1 MAKARISIGTWAY
14 IFNQTEP
21 TNDFHVILHKL
32 QDLGYD
38 GVELGSF
45 GPHPSPVSHPTK
57 ASRDKLKKT
66 IADHGL
72 ALSGIAVDL
81 WAFKTP
87 GVSIL
92 DEIPAAYCTAFLGW
106 CKFAADLDVKTI
118 RVDTVLAPN
127 HFDTD
132 DGKKLGYQAGMDR
145 LVAVWD
151 KCSKMAADFGLNV
164 CWEFEPGFVFN
175 KPSEIVAVVDAV
187 RGKGNPNFGVLYDT
201 CHAHMCAAIG
211 ANHQGEKETLPGGAL
226 DLLGKLKGKI
236 THVHVIDSDGSLNE
250 HNTSTH
256 NPFGTGHLKFDQL
269 FPAIQAAG
277 VPNDWWCVDLCFWP
291 DAWKVTA
298 DSKKFLDGMR
308 AKYAAA

>member
-14 IFNQTEP
+14 IFNQAEP
-21 TNDFHVILHKL
+21 TTDFHVILHKL
-32 QDLGYD
+32 RDLGYD

-57 ASRDKLKKT
+57 SSRDKLKKT

-127 HFDTD
+127 YFDAD
-132 DGKKLGYQAGMDR
+132 DGKKLGVKAGMDR
-145 LVAVWD
+145 FVSVWD
-151 KCSKMAADFGLNV
+151 KCSKMAADFGLNI

-175 KPSEIVAVVDAV
+175 KPSEIVAIVDAV

-201 CHAHMCAAIG
+201 CHAHMCAKIG
-211 ANHQGEKETLPGGAL
+211 ANQQGEKETLPGGAL
-226 DLLGKLKGKI
+226 DLLNRLKGKI

-256 NPFGTGHLKFDQL
+256 NPFGTGHLNFDEL
-269 FPAIQAAG
+269 TPAIQAAG

-291 DAWKVTA
+291 DAWQVTA
-298 DSKKFLDGMR
+298 DSKKYLDKLR